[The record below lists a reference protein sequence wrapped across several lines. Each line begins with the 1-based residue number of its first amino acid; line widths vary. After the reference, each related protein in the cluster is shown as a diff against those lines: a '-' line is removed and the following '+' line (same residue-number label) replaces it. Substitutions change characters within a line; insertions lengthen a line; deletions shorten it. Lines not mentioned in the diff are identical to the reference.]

1 MAEDLR
7 DQSSMVGPN
16 RCSVLVPVLTSTTP
30 ATVDYLLAQEEVEC
44 HVVSVSFSTLPPPR
58 GMPYRRRQMA
68 LTLPSDSI
76 AFEGC
81 RIDLP
86 DGSQWRVTHAIAYGK
101 VLVACVETL
110 GPATD
115 RSRLVATYGRWP
127 RLVRTE

>member
-1 MAEDLR
+1 MADGLR
-7 DQSSMVGPN
+7 DQSYMVGPN
-16 RCSVLVPVLTSTTP
+16 RCNVLVPVLTSTAP
-30 ATVDYLLAQEEVEC
+30 ATLDHLLAEDKVEC

-58 GMPYRRRQMA
+58 GMPYRRRLMT
-68 LTLPSDSI
+68 LTLPRDSI

-101 VLVACVETL
+101 VRVACVETL

-127 RLVRTE
+127 RLLRTE